1 MKRFFTI
8 LFVAIMTT
16 TVFAQFSGSGSGT
29 AADPYLIFN
38 PIQLDQVRNYLN
50 RKDVYFKM
58 MADIDLEEFIADN
71 YPSQG
76 WLPIGN
82 SSTPFKGVFDGNGK
96 KITHLTINRPT
107 TDYVGF
113 FAYTAEATIKSL
125 TINDAE
131 VKGGNSSAVLAG
143 KLEGGNA
150 NNITIL
156 GNVEGGKNTA
166 LLSGEAI
173 PRYYTNIKINTIKL
187 KGNVDGTEN
196 CGLLL
201 GYMNR
206 GNISNICGEGE
217 INGQTNL
224 GGIAGKCE
232 SGTKTNITSCDINLK
247 ISGISY
253 IGGIAGYAGVLR
265 YNSSHDT
272 TSISNMCINIQINAT
287 GDYVG
292 GIFGKCAPW
301 NANDK
306 IGYGVESAIR
316 VRQSFVGG
324 CIYTRGNYVG
334 GLVGEALSCT
344 RRDRPS
350 TGTWNIELINNYFI
364 GTIEGSSHVAGL
376 VGDITSESNEG
387 YDARTLLFR
396 NYTSATIV
404 GRTNVGGLAGNIQKC
419 ADIRSNISIS
429 SLIRGDSSVGRIYG
443 KNENNNVTIGTIG
456 SSETN
461 KALTTTKLIINGN
474 EQTCEDDLQNGQ
486 STGNSVLKYKASYQG
501 VGWDF
506 SSIWA
511 QQETESYPY
520 FQWQTAPPV
529 INKPLAGATTIT
541 GKGTDGAL
549 IEVQVG
555 SDTYQTVC
563 NGNTWSVTT
572 MPLSAGSIIYAMATE
587 DGKSFSYRVTERVQ
601 YQGNGTEVNPYL
613 IHNAIELAN
622 VNGSGYYKVMND
634 IDASSI
640 NPWIPIGQSE
650 AVNANIDGSNF
661 TIRGLNV
668 NSDKQFCG
676 LIANTQGVTLK
687 NINLQISSFNGGK
700 YSGGLVGVISEGTIH
715 NCHIIG
721 DVQGG
726 DYSGGLVGEA
736 RNTPIDSCSVIGN
749 TTGSAYTGGLAGC
762 TNANITD
769 CSVEGNVS
777 GTTPVGGLVGEAKT
791 GEITKSKYNGE
802 VTSTANNAIVG
813 GLVGNSYANISEC
826 YSVGT
831 AQCAATGSKVGGL
844 VGVNND
850 AKTITNCYSTST
862 VTAEQNGGGL
872 VGYNYGAVSKCY
884 AQGNVTST
892 KIAGGM
898 VGYNDG
904 TNATV
909 QNCFAM
915 NQQIN
920 ATSSTGIAIRV
931 IGGIKNSAPTPEM
944 NNYVLKTM
952 AVSVNGVPQTIYD
965 DNLNGLAKTDVQL
978 KQLATFSS
986 SNWDMTNIWGIEETQ
1001 TYPYLKCHTKFA
1013 AITFQNYDGMVLQS
1027 SDVMLGI
1034 TPAYTGE
1041 TPIKA
1046 ANVQYSYTFKGW
1058 NPIVVPAASDAI
1070 YTAEFD
1076 SVVNKYLITFR
1087 NADCTELK
1095 SEEVEYGLMP
1105 IAPADPTK
1113 ESTAQYDYTFAGWTP
1128 AVAIVTQAAT
1138 YTATYTSA
1146 LREYLVTFLNEDNT
1160 VISSKNYKC
1169 GETPVAPVDPVK
1181 QNTAEYTY
1189 TFNGWDNAI
1198 AQVQG
1203 PQTYKATFTATKNS
1217 YTITWQD
1224 ENGSLINKT
1233 TVEYGV
1239 VPTHADPVKQNTAEY
1254 TYTFAGW
1261 TPSVVAVTGDATY
1274 KATFNATKNSY
1285 TITWQNEDGSLIDQT
1300 TVEYGVV
1307 PTHANPTKLN
1317 TAEYTY
1323 TFAGWTPAVV
1333 AVTGNTTYKATF
1345 SATKNSYTIT
1355 WQDENGSLID
1365 QTTVE
1370 YGQIPAHA
1378 DPVKLNTAEY
1388 TYTFAGWTPAVVTV
1402 TGDATYKA
1410 TFTAT
1415 KNSYTITW
1423 QNEDGS
1429 LIDQTTVEYG
1439 VVPTH
1444 ADPVKQNTAEYTYT
1458 FAGWTPAVVAVTG
1471 NATYK
1476 ATFSATKNSYTITW
1490 QDENGSLIDQT
1501 TVEYGQIPAHAD
1513 PVKQN
1518 TAEYTYTFAGWTPT
1532 VVAVTGNA
1540 TYRATFTATKN
1551 KYLITFRNDDGT
1563 VLKSEEVEYGM
1574 LPIAPA
1580 TPTKES
1586 TAQYNYE
1593 FAGWTPSVTLVS
1605 QAATYTATYNA
1616 SVREYLVTFLN
1627 DDNSIISMQSCK
1639 YGSYPTIPSTPTKQ
1653 ATAEFSYTFAGWTPN
1668 IVAVSGDVTYKATFN
1683 ATKNSYTIT
1692 WKDENGALIDQT
1704 IVEYGQ
1710 IPAHADPVKLNTA
1723 EYTYTFAGWTPAVVA
1738 VTGNATYK
1746 ATFSATKNSYTIT
1759 WQDENGSL
1767 IDQTTVEYGQ
1777 IPAHADP
1784 VKQNTAEYTYTFAG
1798 WTPAVV
1804 AVTGNA
1810 TYKATFLATKNSYTI
1825 TWQNEDGSLI
1835 DQTTVEYGQI
1845 PAHADPVKQNTAEY
1859 TYTFAGWTPTVVAVT
1874 GDATY
1879 KATFTATKNSYT
1891 ITWQNEDG
1899 SLIDQTTV
1907 EYGVVPTHA
1916 EPTKEATEEYTYTF
1930 TGWTPAVVAVTGDAT
1945 YTATFSS
1952 VFNVYTISVSAVN
1965 GQVIGG
1971 GEYQY
1976 GATIDLTAIPN
1987 EGYVFDQW
1995 SDGVKDNPRTITVTG
2010 DAEYTALFTSTE
2022 GFENIYTSEPVQK
2035 VIIDQKVYIL
2045 RGEKVY
2051 TLQGQEVK

>member
-1 MKRFFTI
+1 MWGGILGWCTPDWKNKSKRDYT
-8 LFVAIMTT
+8 MTYA
-16 TVFAQFSGSGSGT
+16 VKQC
-29 AADPYLIFN
+29 
-38 PIQLDQVRNYLN
+38 
-50 RKDVYFKM
+50 
-58 MADIDLEEFIADN
+58 
-71 YPSQG
+71 
-76 WLPIGN
+76 
-82 SSTPFKGVFDGNGK
+82 
-96 KITHLTINRPT
+96 
-107 TDYVGF
+107 YVGG
-113 FAYTAEATIKSL
+113 TI
-125 TINDAE
+125 
-131 VKGGNSSAVLAG
+131 
-143 KLEGGNA
+143 
-150 NNITIL
+150 
-156 GNVEGGKNTA
+156 
-166 LLSGEAI
+166 
-173 PRYYTNIKINTIKL
+173 Y
-187 KGNVDGTEN
+187 
-196 CGLLL
+196 
-201 GYMNR
+201 
-206 GNISNICGEGE
+206 
-217 INGQTNL
+217 
-224 GGIAGKCE
+224 
-232 SGTKTNITSCDINLK
+232 
-247 ISGISY
+247 
-253 IGGIAGYAGVLR
+253 
-265 YNSSHDT
+265 SH
-272 TSISNMCINIQINAT
+272 

-292 GIFGKCAPW
+292 GV
-301 NANDK
+301 
-306 IGYGVESAIR
+306 IGHAESH
-316 VRQSFVGG
+316 VNTYQYVDYY
-324 CIYTRGNYVG
+324 YTT
-334 GLVGEALSCT
+334 S
-344 RRDRPS
+344 
-350 TGTWNIELINNYFI
+350 NIEISDNYFI
-364 GTIEGSSHVAGL
+364 GEIYGSNYIAGV
-376 VGDITSESNEG
+376 VGRITSSSSSRG
-387 YDARTLLFR
+387 YVSLLR
-396 NYTSATIV
+396 NYVDSPITGDTNIGGIV
-404 GRTNVGGLAGNIQKC
+404 GYVDKDAIIK
-419 ADIRSNISIS
+419 SNISICQV
-429 SLIRGDSSVGRIYG
+429 IRGINSVGRIYG
-443 KNENNNVTIGTIG
+443 KNGNNNVTTGAIG
-456 SSETN
+456 STETN

-506 SSIWA
+506 STIWA

-555 SDTYQTVC
+555 SEEYQTVC

-572 MPLSAGSIIYAMATE
+572 LPLSAGSIIYAMATE

-601 YQGNGTEVNPYL
+601 YQGNGTEGNPYL
-613 IHNAIELAN
+613 IHNAVELAN
-622 VNGSGYYKVMND
+622 INGSGYYKVMND

-650 AVNANIDGSNF
+650 AVNANIDGCNF
-661 TIRGLNV
+661 TISGLSV

-676 LIANTQGVTLK
+676 LIASTQGVTLK

-762 TNANITD
+762 ANANITD

-831 AQCAATGSKVGGL
+831 SQCAATGSKVGGL

-884 AQGNVTST
+884 AQGNVTSS
-892 KIAGGM
+892 KIAGGI

-909 QNCFAM
+909 QNSFAM

-944 NNYVLKTM
+944 NNYALKTM

-1001 TYPYLKCHTKFA
+1001 TYPYLKYHTKFA
-1013 AITFQNYDGMVLQS
+1013 TITFQNYDGTVLQS

-1041 TPIKA
+1041 TPAKA
-1046 ANVQYSYTFKGW
+1046 ANVQYTYTFKGW

-1076 SVVNKYLITFR
+1076 SIVNKYLITFR
-1087 NADCTELK
+1087 DENGTELK
-1095 SEEVEYGLMP
+1095 SEEVEYGVMP
-1105 IAPADPTK
+1105 VAPTDPTK
-1113 ESTAQYDYTFAGWTP
+1113 ESTAQYDYSFAGWTP
-1128 AVAIVTQAAT
+1128 TITIVSQAAT

-1160 VISSKNYKC
+1160 VISSKNYKY
-1169 GETPVAPVDPVK
+1169 GETPVAPADPMKQNTAEYTYTFNGWDHAIAQVQGPQTYKATFTATKNSYTITWQNEDGSLIDQTIVEYGLIPAHAEPTKQATAEYTYTFAGWTPAVVAVTGNATYKATFNATKNKYLITFRNDDGTVLKSEEVEYGVMPVAPANPTKVSTAQYDYTFAGWTPAVAIVTQAATYTATYTSTLREYLVTFLNEDNTVISSKNYKYGETPIAPADPVK

-1217 YTITWQD
+1217 YTITWQ
-1224 ENGSLINKT
+1224 
-1233 TVEYGV
+1233 
-1239 VPTHADPVKQNTAEY
+1239 
-1254 TYTFAGW
+1254 
-1261 TPSVVAVTGDATY
+1261 
-1274 KATFNATKNSY
+1274 
-1285 TITWQNEDGSLIDQT
+1285 NEDGSLIDQAI
-1300 TVEYGVV
+1300 VEYGQI
-1307 PTHANPTKLN
+1307 PAHANPVKQN

-1333 AVTGNTTYKATF
+1333 AVTGDATYKATF
-1345 SATKNSYTIT
+1345 TATKNSYTITWQNEDGSLIDQAIVEYGQIPAHADPVKLNTAEYTYTFSGWTPTVVAVTGNATYKATFTATKNSYTIT

-1388 TYTFAGWTPAVVTV
+1388 TYTFSGWTPTVVAV
-1402 TGDATYKA
+1402 TGNATYRA
-1410 TFTAT
+1410 TFSAT

-1429 LIDQTTVEYG
+1429 LIDQTAVEYG

-1444 ADPVKQNTAEYTYT
+1444 T
-1458 FAGWTPAVVAVTG
+1458 
-1471 NATYK
+1471 
-1476 ATFSATKNSYTITW
+1476 
-1490 QDENGSLIDQT
+1490 
-1501 TVEYGQIPAHAD
+1501 D

-1540 TYRATFTATKN
+1540 TYRATFSATKN

-1605 QAATYTATYNA
+1605 QAATYTATYNS

-1653 ATAEFSYTFAGWTPN
+1653 ATAEFSYTFAGWTPS
-1668 IVAVSGDVTYKATFN
+1668 I
-1683 ATKNSYTIT
+1683 
-1692 WKDENGALIDQT
+1692 
-1704 IVEYGQ
+1704 
-1710 IPAHADPVKLNTA
+1710 
-1723 EYTYTFAGWTPAVVA
+1723 VA
-1738 VTGNATYK
+1738 VTGDAAYT
-1746 ATFSATKNSYTIT
+1746 ATFT
-1759 WQDENGSL
+1759 
-1767 IDQTTVEYGQ
+1767 
-1777 IPAHADP
+1777 
-1784 VKQNTAEYTYTFAG
+1784 
-1798 WTPAVV
+1798 
-1804 AVTGNA
+1804 
-1810 TYKATFLATKNSYTI
+1810 ATKNSYTI

-1835 DQTTVEYGQI
+1835 DQTTVEYGI
-1845 PAHADPVKQNTAEY
+1845 VPTHADPIKQNTAEY
-1859 TYTFAGWTPTVVAVT
+1859 TYTFTGWTPAVVAVT

-1945 YTATFSS
+1945 YKATFSS
-1952 VFNVYTISVSAVN
+1952 VVNVYTITVNAVN
-1965 GQVIGG
+1965 GQVLGG

-1976 GATIDLTAIPN
+1976 GTTTDLTAIPN

-1995 SDGVKDNPRTITVTG
+1995 SDGVTDNPRTITVTG
-2010 DAEYTALFTSTE
+2010 DVEYTALFKSAE
-2022 GFENIYTSEPVQK
+2022 GLENIYTSEPVQK

-2051 TLQGQEVK
+2051 TLTGQEVK